1 MRLGKIPPDLF
12 AAFIES
18 RFVRTGIR
26 AEPGVGAAVLDL
38 AGHLPYDVQRLA
50 HEVWDDVRAARV
62 KRVGL
67 ENLHDTLHRLLAEQA
82 VVFESAWQRLT
93 LAQRGVLRA
102 VVLEDGRELLAADT
116 RARHR
121 LGGASSVQ
129 AALAALAREDLVAR
143 DGTRWVVIDSLMREW
158 IARRTY

>member
-1 MRLGKIPPDLF
+1 M
-12 AAFIES
+12 
-18 RFVRTGIR
+18 
-26 AEPGVGAAVLDL
+26 
-38 AGHLPYDVQRLA
+38 
-50 HEVWDDVRAARV
+50 RAARV

-67 ENLHDTLHRLLAEQA
+67 EHLHDTLHRLLAEQA
-82 VVFESAWQRLT
+82 VVFEGAWQRLT
-93 LAQRGVLRA
+93 LAQRAALRA

-116 RARHR
+116 RSRHR